1 MCLFILF
8 APFYWGPQGR
18 GPLLVHRGV
27 HTFSSPSK
35 LGPWGPGGW
44 LGTSPSLGGVLGKV
58 AGDELADQDV
68 VLAVGLSV
76 GSMMARPG

>member
-1 MCLFILF
+1 MSIYSVCTFLLGATGTG
-8 APFYWGPQGR
+8 APSGPQR
-18 GPLLVHRGV
+18 CAHFLQPLQAWA
-27 HTFSSPSK
+27 
-35 LGPWGPGGW
+35 LGSGGW